1 MKKGWMGTVLALL
14 ICLAFL
20 AGCQRAES
28 GPYTVEKDGV
38 VYTIDMEQGT
48 VSDGKETYQFTFFS
62 KSNGYRLEIMYPDGS
77 TYWWEQ
83 RANMG
88 SGGWSEDYDE
98 TKYASGWDLQDVL
111 TEGRKPAKEKN
122 VVLILLLLIVGGLH
136 TAKPDAMWY
145 LQYGWRFQDAKPSE
159 EALMVNRLGGVLALV
174 VAVLLLLF

>member
-1 MKKGWMGTVLALL
+1 MKQRWIKTGFLLLVCWML
-14 ICLAFL
+14 L
-20 AGCQRAES
+20 AGCKKAEA
-28 GPYTVEKDGV
+28 GPYTVEKNGV

-48 VSDGKETYQFTFFS
+48 VSDGKETYHFTFSS
-62 KSNGYRLEIMYPDGS
+62 KAYGYRLEIAYPDGY

-83 RANMG
+83 ADNMG
-88 SGGWSEDYDE
+88 YGGWSEDYDE
-98 TKYASGWDLQDVL
+98 TKYASGWDLEDVL

-145 LQYGWRFQDAKPSE
+145 LQYGWKFQDAKPSE

-174 VAVLLLLF
+174 VAVLLLLL